1 MTGKSK
7 RTRRTDKNYYI
18 KNEMKRD
25 KKEDSHGCEPARM
38 GHGLV
43 SLFLS
48 GVVRTC
54 VNYPGRC
61 GHRHQPSFST

>member
-1 MTGKSK
+1 MIARETRSTERTGKK
-7 RTRRTDKNYYI
+7 YYM
-18 KNEMKRD
+18 KKEMNRD

-48 GVVRTC
+48 GGSLYLRQLSWEIWAQV
-54 VNYPGRC
+54 
-61 GHRHQPSFST
+61 